1 MTANGYLPFY
11 RKTSDFGLPTTT
23 SYYPNLVTGSP
34 IKHRLSD
41 WIHLPPRRKHLVKVV
56 AACAIVGG
64 WVLLFQ
70 SGRKPSR
77 VWDDPSVFEV
87 GESAKDSKQA
97 VSNGKT
103 QFPDPVSLDDSRSS
117 STIAASL
124 LDGLIPLEENT
135 PNPTVHSVLG
145 EEAENAYVY
154 GSRSLSDYRHSLSA
168 FIDHATPDYLKSE
181 LHSALDRYTDNT
193 HPRIYLKEYQDR
205 LPGLGEQAGTRNIW
219 QTDAKSEHAESA
231 PVASWKDNGEGWDW
245 RLLNDEDASRYV
257 AKTLKNSRLKLVWD
271 LLPSG
276 ILHSDM
282 LRYLLLLLEGGIYSD
297 TDTKRLKPI
306 SAWTDGARLW
316 NNGRGWLYGSDQFNL
331 TEELTGVGEED
342 LGPPSVVVGIEADVG
357 DRQDWHD
364 WWPRPVQIVQWTI
377 SSTPHHPIALDVVRH
392 ITHQTKTAI
401 DWQNARPYM
410 IRNLTL
416 SGEKEKG
423 EQLKQAT
430 ILSEPKDGGPVGV
443 MNWTGPGVWTDA
455 VLRYLRVKFGLQ
467 WTDLK
472 DLQEPIRVGE
482 VLILPVTGFSP
493 GVGLF
498 GAKSPFD
505 AQAMVEHL
513 FAGSWK
519 DQ

>member
-77 VWDDPSVFEV
+77 VWDDPSVFDVE
-87 GESAKDSKQA
+87 ESAKDSKQA

-193 HPRIYLKEYQDR
+193 HPRIYLKEHQDR

-276 ILHSDM
+276 ILVSEVMAQTQHV
-282 LRYLLLLLEGGIYSD
+282 
-297 TDTKRLKPI
+297 
-306 SAWTDGARLW
+306 
-316 NNGRGWLYGSDQFNL
+316 L
-331 TEELTGVGEED
+331 T
-342 LGPPSVVVGIEADVG
+342 
-357 DRQDWHD
+357 R
-364 WWPRPVQIVQWTI
+364 IV
-377 SSTPHHPIALDVVRH
+377 L
-392 ITHQTKTAI
+392 AI
-401 DWQNARPYM
+401 
-410 IRNLTL
+410 
-416 SGEKEKG
+416 
-423 EQLKQAT
+423 
-430 ILSEPKDGGPVGV
+430 
-443 MNWTGPGVWTDA
+443 
-455 VLRYLRVKFGLQ
+455 
-467 WTDLK
+467 
-472 DLQEPIRVGE
+472 
-482 VLILPVTGFSP
+482 
-493 GVGLF
+493 
-498 GAKSPFD
+498 
-505 AQAMVEHL
+505 
-513 FAGSWK
+513 
-519 DQ
+519 